1 MWSSSKARVRC
12 WGLLVV
18 LTVACGGDD
27 DTGADGGGTDAM
39 ADATIDSGAD
49 GAMPDGGTDGA
60 SPDGGATDGG
70 GGVLPGCMAPQH
82 LWELVLSVG
91 SGDAMDAEIKVTASA
106 ALPGGAFAL
115 GGHTVRGTVDLGD
128 GSTVTGDPPTGFVAV
143 YEADGSLRWKK
154 IGGLGYP
161 VSALATSGD
170 GSTIAALQDSEVY
183 FYAASD
189 GSVQG
194 SWAPSAAD
202 ASSYA
207 YVRAFAPA
215 SGGWLI
221 GGSFAGTVDFGGGD
235 RSTPSTAVEP
245 LAPFVVKLSG
255 TSHDWDWFQAGDGEL
270 DKAEVTGIAEL
281 TDGTVV
287 AVGRALAAG
296 AAGGH
301 FDLGS
306 AGSFGPGPFR
316 VVLSPTGSPTQ
327 AGTLFGSD
335 ETGGVPQVVSGAGGY
350 VLAIPFSSSLMLD
363 ASTTVSLMGGNA
375 FVVAAFDGSHSLQW
389 HKALLPADGMG
400 IVNLGAV
407 SAGHGLV
414 VVGGSLF
421 EEDVTVDGVTLLAEG
436 MRTDA
441 FVLALDAT
449 DGSAQWG
456 RTFSGAGDEAVLT
469 AVALSD
475 GDILAGGMFGAAGPS
490 IPGGPVDFGDGPKD
504 PNGSAGF
511 AVRYGCPGSGM

>member
-1 MWSSSKARVRC
+1 MWGDRKERVWS
-12 WGLLVV
+12 WGLLAV
-18 LTVACGGDD
+18 LLAAGGCGD
-27 DTGADGGGTDAM
+27 DGGGGDGAGDGGSDAM
-39 ADATIDSGAD
+39 ADSGAD
-49 GAMPDGGTDGA
+49 GALPDGGTDGA

-70 GGVLPGCMAPQH
+70 TGMLPGCMAPEH

-91 SGDAMDAEIKVTASA
+91 SGDAMDAQIQVTASA

-128 GSTVTGDPPTGFVAV
+128 GSSVTGDPPTGFVAV

-154 IGGLGYP
+154 IGSIAYP
-161 VSALATSGD
+161 VYALAVDD
-170 GSTIAALQDSEVY
+170 GGNTLAALQRDHLQL
-183 FYAASD
+183 YAASD
-189 GSVQG
+189 GSDQG
-194 SWAPSAAD
+194 SWAPTAAD
-202 ASSYA
+202 TSSYA
-207 YVRAFAPA
+207 NVRALAPA

-255 TSHDWDWFQAGDGEL
+255 TSHDWDWFRAGDGEI

-281 TDGTVV
+281 SDGTVV
-287 AVGRALAAG
+287 AVGRAQRSG
-296 AAGGH
+296 SGSN

-316 VVLSPTGSPTQ
+316 VVLSSTGMPTL
-327 AGTLFGSD
+327 AGNLFGSD
-335 ETGGVPQVVSGAGGY
+335 ETGFVPQVVSGAGGY
-350 VLAIPFSSSLMLD
+350 VLALSFSNSLMLD

-456 RTFSGAGDEAVLT
+456 RTFSGSGDEAVLT
-469 AVALSD
+469 AVPLSD
-475 GDILAGGMFGAAGPS
+475 GDILAAGMFGAAGLS

>member
-255 TSHDWDWFQAGDGEL
+255 TGHAWDWFQAGAGEI
-270 DKAEVTGIAEL
+270 DKAEVTSVVERA
-281 TDGTVV
+281 DGTVM
-287 AVGRALAAG
+287 AFGNTVGG
-296 AAGGH
+296 AMPS

-306 AGSFGPGPFR
+306 AGSFGQGAFR
-316 VVLSPTGSPTQ
+316 VVLSPTGMPTRAENAFGQ
-327 AGTLFGSD
+327 ASVWGAAMLSD
-335 ETGGVPQVVSGAGGY
+335 TQYVVALSSYQDVP
-350 VLAIPFSSSLMLD
+350 LD
-363 ASTTVSLMGGNA
+363 DSTTVSIDGMEVG
-375 FVVAAFDGSHSLQW
+375 VVAAFDGSHDVLWYRALIPAANNVFLRSLSVGNS
-389 HKALLPADGMG
+389 LV
-400 IVNLGAV
+400 I
-407 SAGHGLV
+407 AGGTL
-414 VVGGSLF
+414 
-421 EEDVTVDGVTLLAEG
+421 EEDVTVDGVTLSADG
-436 MRTDA
+436 GRRDA
-441 FVLALDAT
+441 FVLGLVVT
-449 DGSAQWG
+449 DGTAQWG

-469 AVALSD
+469 AVVLSD
-475 GDILAGGMFGAAGPS
+475 GDILAGGQFGSESTGGTS
-490 IPGGPVDFGDGPKD
+490 GPVDFGDGPRN